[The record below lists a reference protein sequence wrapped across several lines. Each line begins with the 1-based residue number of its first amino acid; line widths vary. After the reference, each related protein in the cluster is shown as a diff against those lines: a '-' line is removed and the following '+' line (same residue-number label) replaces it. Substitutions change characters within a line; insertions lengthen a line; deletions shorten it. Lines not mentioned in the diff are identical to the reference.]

1 MIFKKKK
8 KFLEKKVIQ
17 LEELFQLDEMIK
29 EYPETDLQQFRLGIH
44 KKRSNSSKYTMSIVS
59 IQSCTSRQI

>member
-8 KFLEKKVIQ
+8 VLEKFIQ

-29 EYPETDLQQFRLGIH
+29 EYPENRFTTISSRNPQRNDPIH
-44 KKRSNSSKYTMSIVS
+44 QNT
-59 IQSCTSRQI
+59 Q